1 MPDTVRYGLISTARI
16 GFSAHVPAAKA
27 STNSEIVAV
36 SSRDLETA
44 EAAARQHGIPLAF
57 GSYQEM
63 IESDEI
69 DAVINTL
76 PNSMHHEWTIKA
88 AEAGKHILC
97 EKPLSATMAE
107 AREMKAAAEANNVV
121 LVEAFTPRWTR
132 QSRTVRKLIADG
144 EIGDVTYLESSLA
157 FRMGN
162 PDDIRLSKPLAGG
175 SLMDVG
181 CYAVY
186 AVRYAM
192 GVEPVSAM
200 AFDRKRSGVEVDTTL
215 SGLLQFPNGAVGHI
229 WCSFDGPRRIVFDA
243 VGTEGTISVN
253 GAFRE
258 TAPVTITRGDEEPQV
273 MPMTSGN
280 RFEVQID
287 EFSECVLN
295 GKQPEFPPDD
305 ALRNMAAILAL
316 YESVD
321 SGRAVEVEQ
330 IPPG

>member
-16 GFSAHVPAAKA
+16 GFSAHVPAAND
-27 STNSEIVAV
+27 SLHSEIVAV
-36 SSRDLETA
+36 SSRNLETA
-44 EAAARQHGIPLAF
+44 RAAAQEHGIPLAF

-107 AREMKAAAEANNVV
+107 AREMKAAAEANDVV
-121 LVEAFTPRWTR
+121 LVEAFTPRWTQ
-132 QSRTVRKLIADG
+132 QSRTVRHLIAIG
-144 EIGDVTYLESSLA
+144 EIGEVTYLESSLA
-157 FRMGN
+157 FRMN
-162 PDDIRLSKPLAGG
+162 RPDDIRLSKPLAGG

-192 GVEPVSAM
+192 GMEPVSAM

-215 SGLLQFPNGAVGHI
+215 SGLLRFPNDAVGHI

-258 TAPVTITRGDEEPQV
+258 TAPVTITRGDDEPQI
-273 MPMTSGN
+273 MPMTSSN
-280 RFEVQID
+280 RFEVQLD
-287 EFSECVLN
+287 EFSECVLT
-295 GKQPEFPPDD
+295 GKEPEFPADD

-316 YESVD
+316 YESAAT
-321 SGRAVEVEQ
+321 GRAVEVEQ
-330 IPPG
+330 I